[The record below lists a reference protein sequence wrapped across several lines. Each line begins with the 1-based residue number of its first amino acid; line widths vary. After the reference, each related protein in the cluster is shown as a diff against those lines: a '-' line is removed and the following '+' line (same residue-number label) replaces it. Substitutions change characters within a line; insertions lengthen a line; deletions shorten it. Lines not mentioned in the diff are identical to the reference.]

1 MKKILPLT
9 GRKPTQAGSGEG
21 QPQQTVMSIRTSL
34 RDYACTAVA
43 LLAVLSGTG
52 TVLGQQEKGIDI
64 WMAAPSDLTLAV
76 TQVPP
81 VPPVEQ
87 VAPEDSALTSVE
99 EGRTPLEESFKLPPA
114 RPEKPGAFLA
124 ALKDTKFELNFRT
137 YYLDRSDFSGAEKQA
152 WAIGGW
158 AGLKTGYFFNHIAFG
173 ATVYTSNP
181 IYAPDDRD
189 GTLLLAPGQ
198 NGYTVLGEFYADLQI
213 MKDLHINVG
222 AKGYDTPFINRNDT
236 RMTPNTF
243 EAVVLQ
249 GRVEVGNSSTDAG
262 VAAEGTGL
270 SKDGKEVVAP
280 SPTPAPDV
288 GAIRYGLGY
297 FDKIKE
303 RNGTHFVSMAEDA
316 GANANRGVWAGGAI
330 YEKGK
335 FNIGAID
342 YYSEDIINI
351 AYAQM
356 GFELP
361 LATDWRPRFAGQYV
375 DQGSV
380 GDNLL
385 QGHSFSGHQFGVKVE
400 LPIKKALFT
409 AAFTQ
414 AWGNANLQAPWSG
427 YPGYTSVQVQDFNRA
442 GEGAFLFRIGYD
454 FPWVDGLSA
463 YSLAVFGT
471 KPDSATQ
478 FRQNEFDWN
487 LQWGPKKGVLEGLS
501 LRLRY
506 AVVQQFG
513 GNVDNL
519 TDFRA
524 ICNYVI
530 KF

>member
-1 MKKILPLT
+1 MK
-9 GRKPTQAGSGEG
+9 
-21 QPQQTVMSIRTSL
+21 IRTSL
-34 RDYACTAVA
+34 GEYGRAAVA
-43 LLAVLSGTG
+43 SLVIMSGADSA
-52 TVLGQQEKGIDI
+52 LGQQEKETDV

-81 VPPVEQ
+81 VLPVTQ
-87 VAPEDSALTSVE
+87 VAPTDSALTSTE
-99 EGRTPLEESFKLPPA
+99 QGRTPLDESFEFRQWRLE
-114 RPEKPGAFLA
+114 RRRQ
-124 ALKDTKFELNFRT
+124 ALKDTKFEFNFRT
-137 YYLDRSDFSGAEKQA
+137 FYLDRSQFSGAESQA

-158 AGLKTGYFFNHIAFG
+158 LGVKTGYFLDHIAFG

-198 NGYTVLGEFYADLQI
+198 NGYTILGEFYAELRI
-213 MKDLHINVG
+213 IKDLGITVG
-222 AKGYDTPFINRNDT
+222 AKGYDTPFINRNDV

-243 EAVVLQ
+243 EAIVLQ
-249 GRVEVGNSSTDAG
+249 GRTKLGMSSSDDASTPTDG
-262 VAAEGTGL
+262 GIGL
-270 SKDGKEVVAP
+270 SKDGKEVAVSAP
-280 SPTPAPDV
+280 SPAQDV
-288 GAIRYGLGY
+288 ASIKYGLGY
-297 FDKIKE
+297 FYAIKE
-303 RNGTHFVSMAEDA
+303 RNDSEFVSMAQDA
-316 GANANRGVWAGGAI
+316 GADVQHGVWSAGAL

-335 FNIGAID
+335 FNIGAIE
-342 YYSEDIINI
+342 YYCDDVINI
-351 AYAQM
+351 AYA
-356 GFELP
+356 ESNLEVP
-361 LATDWRPRFAGQYV
+361 LADDWKLKFACQYV

-385 QGHSFSGHQFGVKVE
+385 QGHSFSGHQFGLKLDVPVRN
-400 LPIKKALFT
+400 ALFT
-409 AAFTQ
+409 AAFTH
-414 AWGNANLQAPWSG
+414 AWGTANLQNPWSG

-442 GEGAFLFRIGYD
+442 GESAFLLRAGYD

-463 YSLAVFGT
+463 YALAVFGT
-471 KPDSATQ
+471 DPDQAGQ
-478 FRQNEFDWN
+478 FRQNEFDFN

-513 GNVDNL
+513 GDVNNL

>member
-1 MKKILPLT
+1 
-9 GRKPTQAGSGEG
+9 
-21 QPQQTVMSIRTSL
+21 MSIRTSV
-34 RDYACTAVA
+34 RDYACSAVA
-43 LLAVLSGTG
+43 LLTVLSGTG
-52 TVLGQQEKGIDI
+52 TGLGKQENNIDI
-64 WMAAPSDLTLAV
+64 WMAAPSDLSLAV

-81 VPPVEQ
+81 ALTVTQ
-87 VAPEDSALTSVE
+87 VAPTDPALTSVE
-99 EGRTPLEESFKLPPA
+99 EGRTPLDESFHLPQG
-114 RPEKPGAFLA
+114 RSERPGAFLA

-137 YYLDRSDFSGAEKQA
+137 FYFDRSQFSGAESQA

-158 AGLKTGYFFNHIAFG
+158 LGAKTGYFFNHIAFG

-189 GTLLLAPGQ
+189 GTLLLATGQ
-198 NGYTVLGEFYADLQI
+198 NGYTILGEFYADVRI
-213 MKDLHINVG
+213 MKDLNINVG

-243 EAVVLQ
+243 EAVVLN
-249 GRVEVGNSSTDAG
+249 GRVEVGNSSIDTSRPPDS
-262 VAAEGTGL
+262 VGL
-270 SKDGKEVVAP
+270 SKDGKEVAAP
-280 SPTPAPDV
+280 TSTPAQDV
-288 GAIRYGLGY
+288 GAIRYGVGY

-303 RNGTHFVSMAEDA
+303 RNSDEFVSMAEDA
-316 GANANRGVWAGGAI
+316 GADVSRGVWSAGAI

-335 FNIGAID
+335 FNIGAIE
-342 YYSEDIINI
+342 YYCEDIINI
-351 AYAQM
+351 AYAQV

-361 LATDWRPRFAGQYV
+361 IATDWRLRFAGQYV

-380 GDNLL
+380 GENLL
-385 QGHSFSGHQFGVKVE
+385 EGHSFSGHQFGVKVE
-400 LPIKKALFT
+400 LPIRNALFT

-414 AWGNANLQAPWSG
+414 AWGTANLQSPWSG
-427 YPGYTSVQVQDFNRA
+427 YPGYTSVQVQDFDRA
-442 GEGAFLFRIGYD
+442 GEGAFLLRAGYD
-454 FPWVDGLSA
+454 FPWVKGLSA
-463 YSLAVFGT
+463 YALAVFGT
-471 KPDSATQ
+471 DPDLAGQ
-478 FRQNEFDWN
+478 FRQNEFDFN
-487 LQWGPKKGVLEGLS
+487 LQWAPKKGVLEGLS